1 MLRADSL
8 GRLLSATA
16 RQPCLLG
23 GCQRWEL
30 LGAPPLELPSVPP
43 TAPKGLQGDA
53 PRHGP
58 PPRPTLRTLEAIHVY
73 PLQDRF
79 RSQQLPNWAAHLAA
93 DGGAAFCAALARG
106 CALDAAADAA
116 AAAAAATAAAVTAAA
131 AAAAAT
137 AAATATATAN
147 GTRLAAAAAA
157 AAFALSQPHRCAR
170 CLPPV
175 DGRNAAAA
183 AAARTVPAGGRCD
196 GVGGRP
202 AC

>member
-1 MLRADSL
+1 M
-8 GRLLSATA
+8 
-16 RQPCLLG
+16 
-23 GCQRWEL
+23 
-30 LGAPPLELPSVPP
+30 PP
-43 TAPKGLQGDA
+43 TAPKGVQGDA

-58 PPRPTLRTLEAIHVY
+58 PPRPTLRTLEAIYVY

-106 CALDAAADAA
+106 CALDAAAD
-116 AAAAAATAAAVTAAA
+116 AAA